1 MSWLG
6 TPFLDN
12 RISEPLSLSINHI
25 PDLVLQTSFSW
36 ETVISSFIAGVIPS
50 LFAYFAIKKNFELAK
65 YQSDLLE
72 KKDFA
77 QIYRAAIAE
86 HITDIRMY
94 LFANQQWILQQGQ
107 APKDIAA
114 LKRGVTPHALIAP
127 MEAAEKSKNK
137 IMLLT
142 GIPEGN
148 DVLKSLGEV
157 QHKMQLCIKNTASLT
172 HEQDEFNKSVNDF
185 MYECHLFLN
194 SR

>member
-6 TPFLDN
+6 TPFLDD
-12 RISEPLSLSINHI
+12 RIYEPLSLSINHI

-36 ETVISSFIAGVIPS
+36 ETVISSFIAGVIPTV
-50 LFAYFAIKKNFELAK
+50 FAYFAIKKNFELAK
-65 YQSDLLE
+65 YQNELLE

-77 QIYRAAIAE
+77 QIYRAAVAE

-94 LFANQQWILQQGQ
+94 LFAYQQWLLQKNNE
-107 APKDIAA
+107 PKDLAA
-114 LKRGVTPHALIAP
+114 LKRGIVPHVLIAP

-142 GIPEGN
+142 GVPDGN
-148 DVLKSLGEV
+148 EVLKSLGVV
-157 QHKMQLCIKNTASLT
+157 QQRMQLSISNPAFTQQ
-172 HEQDEFNKSVNDF
+172 QDAFNKSINDF
-185 MYECHLFLN
+185 IFACHLFLN